1 MIRID
6 EPIEQQVAGL
16 LYEQVDMANALSQI
30 VETAAGKLELE
41 TVALQQFA
49 ENAVG
54 ALDSSYESLMD
65 AVDAWGE
72 VVRALKEKS

>member
-16 LYEQVDMANALSQI
+16 LYEQVDMANALAQI
-30 VETAAGKLELE
+30 VEAAAGKLKLNS
-41 TVALQQFA
+41 VALQGFA
-49 ENAVG
+49 EKAVG

-65 AVDAWGE
+65 AVDAWSE
-72 VVRALKEKS
+72 VVRALKEAS